1 MTLSKS
7 KSELNAVNQM
17 LQSIGQAPVT
27 TLEQSNPDVA
37 IAYDTLMQVSRDVQ
51 AEGWT
56 FNKEYHYSMAL
67 NSDGT
72 VDVPEGMLQ
81 CMLSPDKAENAN
93 KRAVLRSRD
102 SVSPTGS
109 VVRKLYDIIS
119 HTFIWT
125 DKPCCDIVWFHDYVN
140 IPVTVQSYIIARAST
155 MFAQRTTGD
164 QVQVSMLQ
172 QQEAQVKAYALEYE
186 TQQIRRYYHG
196 YNDEGNW
203 YQSYEPYQA
212 LAR

>member
-67 NSDGT
+67 NTDGT
-72 VDVPEGMLQ
+72 VDVPAGMLQ
-81 CMLSPDKAENAN
+81 CMLSLTKIN
-93 KRAVLRSRD
+93 
-102 SVSPTGS
+102 
-109 VVRKLYDIIS
+109 
-119 HTFIWT
+119 
-125 DKPCCDIVWFHDYVN
+125 
-140 IPVTVQSYIIARAST
+140 
-155 MFAQRTTGD
+155 
-164 QVQVSMLQ
+164 
-172 QQEAQVKAYALEYE
+172 
-186 TQQIRRYYHG
+186 
-196 YNDEGNW
+196 
-203 YQSYEPYQA
+203 
-212 LAR
+212 